1 MKRKT
6 FWTIVRIL
14 VTIGLL
20 AFLFSRVG
28 VEDVTAALWQA
39 DPAIVVLA
47 IVFYLCAILTNVLKW
62 GLLLRAQ
69 GVQAP
74 WLAVMRYTFVG
85 LFFNNLLPAAI
96 GGDLMRGYE
105 LARYTR
111 RGADAAVSVF
121 VDRLVGLMALT
132 STAVISVLYAQVQ
145 QAASGTDLT
154 STFWVSIV
162 ATAGLVAGF
171 LLIVSRRM
179 RIAVGNLLEEAALR
193 LTLLRPL
200 VPIYNN
206 LAHSVGA
213 YRHQPRVIFLAVGIA
228 GLTWFFSNLTNYM
241 LSLSLRPHA
250 IPAMVAGVREGP
262 ISLLDFFIFNPL
274 IGLSQLVPLSIGGLG
289 LNQNL
294 YDAFY
299 HQLLAYEQTHVVAVS
314 FLMQFVIYLTSLPG
328 GLIWWV
334 SLAQT
339 SKTLPKRRQNALETS
354 DVLPIRQKSR
364 ANANSKE

>member
-1 MKRKT
+1 MNRKT
-6 FWTIVRIL
+6 FWTTIRIF

-20 AFLFSRVG
+20 IFLFTRVG
-28 VEDVTAALWQA
+28 FDDVTSALWQA
-39 DPAIVVLA
+39 DLLIVLLA
-47 IVFYLCAILTNVLKW
+47 ILLYLCAILANVLKW
-62 GLLLRAQ
+62 GLLLRGQ

-74 WLAVMRYTFVG
+74 WLAVIRYTFVG

-96 GGDLMRGYE
+96 GGDVMRGYE

-179 RIAVGNLLEEAALR
+179 RNSLGNLLEEVAER
-193 LTLLRPL
+193 ITLLRPL
-200 VPIYNN
+200 VPIYNK
-206 LAHSVGA
+206 LADSVGA
-213 YRHQPRVIFLAVGIA
+213 YRHQPGLIFLAVGIA
-228 GLTWFFSNLTNYM
+228 GFTWFFSNLANYM
-241 LSLSLRPHA
+241 LSVSLHSA
-250 IPAMVAGVREGP
+250 AHEEA

-299 HQLLAYEQTHVVAVS
+299 HQLLGYERTHVVAVS
-314 FLMQFVIYLTSLPG
+314 LLMQFVIYLTSLPG
-328 GLIWWV
+328 SLIWWFEQSVQGDEKMKEVKRPEGFV
-334 SLAQT
+334 SH
-339 SKTLPKRRQNALETS
+339 
-354 DVLPIRQKSR
+354 
-364 ANANSKE
+364 